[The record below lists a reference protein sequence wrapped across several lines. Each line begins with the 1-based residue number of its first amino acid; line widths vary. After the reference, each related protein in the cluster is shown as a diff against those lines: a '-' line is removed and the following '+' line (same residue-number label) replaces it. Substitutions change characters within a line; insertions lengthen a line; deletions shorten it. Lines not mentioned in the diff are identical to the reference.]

1 MQRARAIQVKAMV
14 LTPPMAAT
22 MQNVAGQLAPF
33 YLLSEHFT
41 AKRAPLKG
49 KSMSSRTVPYINGY
63 DYGVGVDTPSGDVRD
78 VAVTGDKS
86 GIPDAGGS
94 IVTFDMTQVST
105 VSELNDVLGIS
116 ASASGGVGL
125 FSGSARFKFS
135 KERQVN
141 DSSVFL
147 IVTVQVINPFQ
158 QIKAPGITKPAS
170 DLLGDGQTQKFQ
182 DEFGD
187 MFVRGLVT
195 GGLFFG
201 VIEVQT
207 HDLDEKTKVSASLK
221 ASYAAF
227 SADGT
232 FDTNFHQTLQTHQT
246 TVRCYIEGGQTTP
259 IPTQVDTMI
268 NFAANWPDTVKN
280 KAVPYSA
287 VLDSYSI
294 LPVPAEPNFIDL
306 QHQRDVLIQCSLLRD
321 QDLQVL
327 NNIDYIVSH
336 PDQFID
342 PEKFPLSQLRN
353 DLDADLNTIAA
364 AASNALDHPKEAALP
379 QLKLTGPIELP
390 KRKAASPPPEVHPF
404 LPIAPITASHIE
416 LPNVLGRTFEDA
428 KRLLQSL
435 GLHFVEIEHSGSG
448 GVVVG
453 QDPAP
458 GTIVNSSRIIRLTL
472 S

>member
-1 MQRARAIQVKAMV
+1 
-14 LTPPMAAT
+14 
-22 MQNVAGQLAPF
+22 
-33 YLLSEHFT
+33 
-41 AKRAPLKG
+41 
-49 KSMSSRTVPYINGY
+49 MSSRTVPYINGY

-86 GIPDAGGS
+86 GIEGGS

-147 IVTVQVINPFQ
+147 VVMVQVINPFQ

-195 GGLFFG
+195 GGMFFG

-207 HDLDEKTKVSASLK
+207 HHSDEKNTVSAALK

-227 SADGT
+227 SADGS
-232 FDTNFHQTLQTHQT
+232 FDDTFHQTLEKRQT
-246 TVRCYIEGGQTTP
+246 TVRCHIEGGKNTP
-259 IPTQVDTMI
+259 LPTQVDTMI
-268 NFAANWPDTVKN
+268 TFAANWPDTVKN
-280 KAVPYSA
+280 NAVPYSA
-287 VLDSYSI
+287 VLDAYSI

-306 QHQRDVLIQCSLLRD
+306 QHQTDVLVQCSLLRD

-327 NNIDYIVSH
+327 NNINYIVSH

-342 PEKFPLSQLRN
+342 PEKFPLGQIRN

-364 AASNALDHPKEAALP
+364 AASHALNHPKEAALP

-390 KRKAASPPPEVHPF
+390 KRKAGLPPPLVKIRMPDLLALGDTGF
-404 LPIAPITASHIE
+404 DRIE
-416 LPNVLGRTFEDA
+416 D
-428 KRLLQSL
+428 LLVCL
-435 GLHFVEIEHSGSG
+435 EHG
-448 GVVVG
+448 GDLDGCLAGTVFTG
-453 QDPAP
+453 QDNIVVPVDLPRDVAEFLNLSVHQQIKGRWIPGDPVDVDIAASQNPAILSLRIQSQFPAP
-458 GTIVNSSRIIRLTL
+458 GVEVTDQSEVIVNILEVTQ
-472 S
+472 